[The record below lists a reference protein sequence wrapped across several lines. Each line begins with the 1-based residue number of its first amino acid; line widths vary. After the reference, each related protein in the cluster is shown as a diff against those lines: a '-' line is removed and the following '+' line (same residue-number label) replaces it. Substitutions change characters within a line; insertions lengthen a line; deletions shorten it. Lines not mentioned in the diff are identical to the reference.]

1 MINDFSFKILLF
13 VMFVIFVQS
22 QTLRT
27 YIM

>member
-1 MINDFSFKILLF
+1 MINDFFFKNLLF
-13 VMFVIFVQS
+13 VMFAIFVQS